1 MADTTFLRG
10 DRLSLRSVEP
20 TDLDFLRQYQNDP
33 ALRSRLTRAFP
44 QTIADAESF
53 LNSVTVRENLA
64 FVALDEDDD
73 RVGFVALFDVEHVP
87 GRARLG
93 YWVVPESQGQ
103 GYATEMVALVVD
115 YAFDELRLHKVTA
128 DTLADNVESQRVLE
142 KLGFE
147 REGVLRE
154 HEYIDG
160 EYVDSHLYA
169 CLRSDR

>member
-1 MADTTFLRG
+1 MVDTTFLRG
-10 DRLSLRSVEP
+10 DRLALRSVEP
-20 TDLDFLRQYQNDP
+20 SDLDFLRHHQNDP
-33 ALRSRLTRAFP
+33 AMRGSLTRSFP

-53 LNSVTVRENLA
+53 LDSVTVRENLA
-64 FVALDEDDD
+64 FVAIHAGE

-93 YWVVPESQGQ
+93 YWVVPEHQGE
-103 GYATEMVALVVD
+103 GYATEMVDLVVE

-128 DTLADNVESQRVLE
+128 DTLAANEASQRVLE
-142 KLGFE
+142 KLGFD

-160 EYVDSHLYA
+160 SFVDSHLYA
-169 CLRSDR
+169 ILRSDA

>member
-1 MADTTFLRG
+1 MGDTTFLRG
-10 DRLSLRSVEP
+10 DRLSLRAVEP

-33 ALRSRLTRAFP
+33 DLRGRLTRAFP
-44 QTIADAESF
+44 QTISDAESF
-53 LNSVTVRENLA
+53 LNSVTVRDNLA
-64 FVALDEDDD
+64 FIATEGGD

-93 YWVVPESQGQ
+93 YWVVPEHQGQ
-103 GYATEMVALVVD
+103 GYATEMVTLVVD

-128 DTLADNVESQRVLE
+128 DTLASNEASGRVLE
-142 KLGFE
+142 KCGFE

-160 EYVDSHLYA
+160 EHVDSHLYA
-169 CLRSDR
+169 VLRSSR